1 MKKELSGEEK
11 HTMEGNHSKEENHS
25 REENHSMEKRLSME
39 KRHSRRKRSR
49 EERYSVEESR
59 SREEKYLMESL
70 LTDEKAN
77 CKEFERLIPGFIARE
92 LDYPTLN
99 GFYEHWE
106 KCDECKEEL
115 SIQFLVREGMQRLE
129 KGEAFDLQSE
139 LDQRLEE
146 ARRKINSHSAFLYLG
161 LTMEIMASCL
171 LVWVFVWIL
180 L

>member
-1 MKKELSGEEK
+1 MKKDASGEER
-11 HTMEGNHSKEENHS
+11 HSKEEKHSGEERHS
-25 REENHSMEKRLSME
+25 REEKHFREKHSG
-39 KRHSRRKRSR
+39 
-49 EERYSVEESR
+49 EERYSVDEIR

-70 LTDEKAN
+70 LSGEKTK
-77 CKEFERLIPGFIARE
+77 CKEFEKLIPGFIARK

-99 GFYEHWE
+99 GFYDHWE
-106 KCDECKEEL
+106 QCDECKEEL

-129 KGEAFDLQSE
+129 KGDAFDLQSE
-139 LDQRLEE
+139 LNQRLEE
-146 ARRKINSHSAFLYLG
+146 ARRKINFHSAFLYLG

>member
-1 MKKELSGEEK
+1 MWGSVRGGHSMKKEPSREEK
-11 HTMEGNHSKEENHS
+11 YSKEE
-25 REENHSMEKRLSME
+25 RQGKER
-39 KRHSRRKRSR
+39 RSR
-49 EERYSVEESR
+49 EERYSMEESR
-59 SREEKYLMESL
+59 SMDEKYFMESL
-70 LTDEKAN
+70 LSDEKTR
-77 CKEFERLIPGFIARE
+77 CKEFEKLIPGFIARE

-129 KGEAFDLQSE
+129 KGDAFDLQSE